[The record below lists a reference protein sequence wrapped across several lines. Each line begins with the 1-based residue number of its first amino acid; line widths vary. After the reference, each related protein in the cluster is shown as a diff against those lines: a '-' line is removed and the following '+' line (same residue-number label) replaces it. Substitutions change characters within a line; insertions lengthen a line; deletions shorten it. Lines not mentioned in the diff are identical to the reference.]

1 MGQQFSYA
9 LEGAVKIYIHF
20 NEIILNEEDSIFF
33 EKPIYRNVMVAVND
47 KPAKFLA
54 VLIQKVIN
62 MISAIGDIVERVDF
76 NSYEDFTRIL
86 NSKVKKI

>member
-54 VLIQKVIN
+54 VLI
-62 MISAIGDIVERVDF
+62 
-76 NSYEDFTRIL
+76 
-86 NSKVKKI
+86 